1 MVEITD
7 SSQLPQ
13 EEEEDDTNS
22 VNDNSI
28 IEVTGENVSNTDVL
42 EMYFQGVKSGG
53 GREKDV
59 EWIRHVDDGV
69 VHVKFTSTEG
79 MYNSNKIYREKL
91 IPYSSLE

>member
-1 MVEITD
+1 MVKITD

-13 EEEEDDTNS
+13 EEEEDDTNC

-28 IEVTGENVSNTDVL
+28 IEVTGENISNTDVL

-53 GREKDV
+53 GKEKEV

-79 MYNSNKIYREKL
+79 MYNSNKI
-91 IPYSSLE
+91 